1 LQAEKIAFA
10 DEETGGDVEL
20 VKAWERG
27 EATPIAVGISRAFWL
42 HKPAYKIGF
51 WVQNAG
57 KVFGG
62 DVSLLIP
69 LI

>member
-1 LQAEKIAFA
+1 
-10 DEETGGDVEL
+10 

-27 EATPIAVGISRAFWL
+27 EATPIAVGMSRAFWL

-57 KVFGG
+57 KVYGG
-62 DVSLLIP
+62 EVSLLILSIKKGYFIYI
-69 LI
+69 LIP